1 MQEFFLAVVHDQFD
15 SMESFV
21 EIASQEELNEAFHI
35 ACTNFRIK
43 IARFLLDAGANPD
56 GETLEFVLHN
66 AVDLVYEFNDVVA
79 PFNNK
84 QILMALP
91 RLKLSLVKKLLNNG
105 FNVNC
110 IDRSATTTP
119 LLEAL
124 HGGRPDL
131 VELFVARGADVNNQ
145 PTAYND
151 NPLLIAICRGDA
163 KSVEALL
170 KAGAES
176 NETHVRCA
184 LDGYQERILAMLI
197 EDFT

>member
-1 MQEFFLAVVHDQFD
+1 MNDR
-15 SMESFV
+15 M
-21 EIASQEELNEAFHI
+21 
-35 ACTNFRIK
+35 K
-43 IARFLLDAGANPD
+43 IAKFLLDTGANPD
-56 GETLEFVLHN
+56 GETLEFLLHN
-66 AVDLVYEFNDVVA
+66 ASDLLYNIDEVVA

-84 QILMALP
+84 QILMSLS
-91 RLKLSLVKKLLNNG
+91 RFKLSLVEKLLDNG
-105 FNVNC
+105 FDVNC
-110 IDRSATTTP
+110 TDRSATTTP

-151 NPLLIAICRGDA
+151 NPLLIAICRGDTR
-163 KSVEALL
+163 STEALL